1 MKEQRDSHVTTDD
14 LGSSRRIQIATYN
27 SAWPILFEQQAAR
40 IRGALKETAL
50 RIEHVGSTSVPGLA
64 AKPVID
70 IHLAVQDSAD
80 ENVHGPPLEKAGFR
94 LIVREPDWFEHR
106 MYVDLDPGVNL
117 HVFSKGCP
125 ELARCRLFRD
135 WLRIDQADRELYS
148 QVKQTLALR
157 EWDHINDYADAKRD
171 IINEIM
177 ARAEQWSRRMGR
189 GCIIRDMC
197 AHAMKRRV

>member
-14 LGSSRRIQIATYN
+14 RGSSRKIQIATYD
-27 SAWPILFEQQAAR
+27 SAWPLLFEQQAVR
-40 IRGALKETAL
+40 IRNSLKEAAL

-70 IHLAVQDSAD
+70 IHLTVQDSAD
-80 ENVHGPPLEKAGFR
+80 ENAYGSPLQKAGFR

-106 MYVDLDPGVNL
+106 VYMDLDPEVNL

-157 EWDHINDYADAKRD
+157 EWNHVNDYADAKGD
-171 IINEIM
+171 TINEIM
-177 ARAEQWSRRMGR
+177 VRADEWSRRM
-189 GCIIRDMC
+189 
-197 AHAMKRRV
+197 RRSIT

>member
-1 MKEQRDSHVTTDD
+1 MKAQRDSHVTTNDP
-14 LGSSRRIQIATYN
+14 GSSRKIQIATYD
-27 SAWPILFEQQAAR
+27 SAWPILFAQQAAR
-40 IRGALKETAL
+40 IRNSLKEAAL
-50 RIEHVGSTSVPGLA
+50 RIEHVGSTSVPGLT

-70 IHLAVQDSAD
+70 IHLTVEDSAD
-80 ENVHGPPLEKAGFR
+80 ENAYGSPLQKAGFR

-106 MYVDLDPGVNL
+106 VYADLNPEVNL

-157 EWDHINDYADAKRD
+157 EWNHVNDYADAKGD
-171 IINEIM
+171 TINEIM
-177 ARAEQWSRRMGR
+177 VRAEEWSRRMRR
-189 GCIIRDMC
+189 GCIC
-197 AHAMKRRV
+197 VPTQ

>member
-1 MKEQRDSHVTTDD
+1 MNNT
-14 LGSSRRIQIATYN
+14 LGSSRRIQITNYN
-27 SAWPILFEQQAAR
+27 SEWPILFEQQAAR
-40 IRGALKETAL
+40 ICDTLKEAPL

-80 ENVHGPPLEKAGFR
+80 ESVYGPRLEKAGFR

-106 MYVDLDPGVNL
+106 MYVDLDPEVNL

-125 ELARCRLFRD
+125 ELTRCRLFRD
-135 WLRIDQADRELYS
+135 WLRIDQADRALYS
-148 QVKQTLALR
+148 QVKKTLALR
-157 EWDHINDYADAKRD
+157 EWDHVDDYADAKRA

-177 ARAEQWSRRMGR
+177 ARGAGECDRAVPHR
-189 GCIIRDMC
+189 GYG
-197 AHAMKRRV
+197 ATQ

>member
-1 MKEQRDSHVTTDD
+1 M
-14 LGSSRRIQIATYN
+14 
-27 SAWPILFEQQAAR
+27 
-40 IRGALKETAL
+40 
-50 RIEHVGSTSVPGLA
+50 
-64 AKPVID
+64 ID
-70 IHLAVQDSAD
+70 IHLTVQDSAD
-80 ENVHGPPLEKAGFR
+80 ENAYGSSLEKAGFR

-106 MYVDLDPGVNL
+106 MYVDLDPEVNL

-157 EWDHINDYADAKRD
+157 EWNHVNDYADAKRD

-177 ARAEQWSRRMGR
+177 VRAEEWSRRMRR
-189 GCIIRDMC
+189 GCIT
-197 AHAMKRRV
+197 

>member
-1 MKEQRDSHVTTDD
+1 MKEQRDSHVTTDHP
-14 LGSSRRIQIATYN
+14 GSPRRIQIATYN

-40 IRGALKETAL
+40 IRDALKEAAL

-80 ENVHGPPLEKAGFR
+80 ENAYGSPLEKAGFR

-106 MYVDLDPGVNL
+106 MYVDLDPEVNL

-157 EWDHINDYADAKRD
+157 EWNHVNDYADAKRD

-177 ARAEQWSRRMGR
+177 ARAEEWSRRMRR
-189 GCIIRDMC
+189 GCIT
-197 AHAMKRRV
+197 

>member
-14 LGSSRRIQIATYN
+14 PGSSRRIQIATYN

-40 IRGALKETAL
+40 IRDALKELAL

-70 IHLAVQDSAD
+70 IHLTVQDSAD
-80 ENVHGPPLEKAGFR
+80 ENAYGSPLEKAGFR
-94 LIVREPDWFEHR
+94 LIVREPDWFGHR
-106 MYVDLDPGVNL
+106 MYVDLDPEVNL
-117 HVFSKGCP
+117 HVFSEGCP

-135 WLRIDQADRELYS
+135 WLRIDQADRELYT

-157 EWDHINDYADAKRD
+157 EWNHVNDYADAKGD
-171 IINEIM
+171 TINEIM
-177 ARAEQWSRRMGR
+177 VRAEEWSRRMRR
-189 GCIIRDMC
+189 GCIT
-197 AHAMKRRV
+197 

>member
-1 MKEQRDSHVTTDD
+1 MKEHRDSHVTTDD
-14 LGSSRRIQIATYN
+14 PGSSRKIQIATYD

-40 IRGALKETAL
+40 IRDSLKEAAL

-80 ENVHGPPLEKAGFR
+80 ETAHGSPLEKAGFR

-106 MYVDLDPGVNL
+106 MYVDLDPEVNL

-135 WLRIDQADRELYS
+135 WLRIDLADRALYS
-148 QVKQTLALR
+148 QVKQALALR
-157 EWDHINDYADAKRD
+157 EWDDVNDYADAKRD
-171 IINEIM
+171 TINEIM
-177 ARAEQWSRRMGR
+177 VRAEEWSRRMR
-189 GCIIRDMC
+189 WGCIT
-197 AHAMKRRV
+197 

>member
-1 MKEQRDSHVTTDD
+1 MKPECRLDTAHPWLANDP
-14 LGSSRRIQIATYN
+14 GSSRRIQIATYN
-27 SAWPILFEQQAAR
+27 SAWPILFEQQATR
-40 IRGALKETAL
+40 IRDALKESAL

-70 IHLAVQDSAD
+70 IHLTVQDSAD
-80 ENVHGPPLEKAGFR
+80 ENAYGSSLEKAGFR

-106 MYVDLDPGVNL
+106 MYVDLDPEVNL

-157 EWDHINDYADAKRD
+157 EWNHVNDYADAKRD

-177 ARAEQWSRRMGR
+177 VRAEEWSRRMRR
-189 GCIIRDMC
+189 GCIT
-197 AHAMKRRV
+197 